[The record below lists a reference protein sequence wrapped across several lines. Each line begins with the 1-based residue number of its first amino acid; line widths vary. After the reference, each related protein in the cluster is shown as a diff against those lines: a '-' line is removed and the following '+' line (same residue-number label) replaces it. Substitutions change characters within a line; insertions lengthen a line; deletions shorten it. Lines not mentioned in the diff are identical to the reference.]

1 MNINFVVFLRKL
13 CMLEMMLLCGCSI
26 YDFDDES
33 DYAPSV
39 RDVVGC
45 WLSTENLGENR
56 YVTHKEIN
64 MIWSE
69 DITVNPSR
77 TCVEFCVHK
86 DASFT
91 YVARYAAGSEYFP
104 DFSADLYGTV
114 EPDSVNAFG
123 DGGTQWNFH
132 SSKRNVVVP
141 SDSETANKN
150 FDLESN
156 SGIRLVEGVLSG
168 LHFGRLEY
176 EDKYGH
182 MGFYSEQNRKFSRT
196 NDKKACDNFWL
207 K

>member
-1 MNINFVVFLRKL
+1 MNVNYLSLLKQICLLEIIVL
-13 CMLEMMLLCGCSI
+13 CSCSI
-26 YDFDDES
+26 YDYDDES

-64 MIWSE
+64 IIWSE
-69 DITVNPSR
+69 DITVYPSR

-123 DGGTQWNFH
+123 DGGNWWNFFW
-132 SSKRNVVVP
+132 SKRNVAVQ
-141 SDSETANKN
+141 SNEYSIKKN
-150 FDLESN
+150 FDFESN

-182 MGFYSEQNRKFSRT
+182 MGFYSESKRKFFRT
-196 NDKKACDNFWL
+196 DDKNACENFGL

>member
-13 CMLEMMLLCGCSI
+13 CMLEMMLLCSCSI
-26 YDFDDES
+26 YDYDDES

-56 YVTHKEIN
+56 HVTHKEIN
-64 MIWSE
+64 IIWSE
-69 DITVNPSR
+69 DITVYPSR

-104 DFSADLYGTV
+104 DFSVDLYGTV

-123 DGGTQWNFH
+123 DGGNWWNFFW
-132 SSKRNVVVP
+132 SKRNVAVQ
-141 SDSETANKN
+141 SNEYSIKKN
-150 FDLESN
+150 FDFESN

-182 MGFYSEQNRKFSRT
+182 MGFYSESKRKFFRT
-196 NDKKACDNFWL
+196 DDKNACENFGL